1 MTPLRR
7 QGDHMISVAWIS
19 LPPETLRR
27 LVDEQ
32 DGGSRCRRWERVGAL
47 AVCVLILALGLAAAV
62 FLHH

>member
-1 MTPLRR
+1 
-7 QGDHMISVAWIS
+7 MISIAWVS
-19 LPPETLRR
+19 LPPDTLRR

-47 AVCVLILALGLAAAV
+47 VVCAVILGLGTVAAV